1 MQIRGREVD
10 FKIGRLKDA
19 EALEKALDNMGVNEK
34 KINRKGKL
42 SEILAEEIR
51 LFRTFIVEATGED
64 ILDGCEDFEEA
75 KGAYMDMI
83 QGVAE
88 QKKELLGFSLE
99 NIK

>member
-42 SEILAEEIR
+42 SEILVAEIQ
-51 LFRTFIVEATGED
+51 LFRSFIVEATGED
-64 ILDGCEDFEEA
+64 VLDGCEDFEEA
-75 KGAYMDMI
+75 KGAYLDMI
-83 QGVAE
+83 QEIAK

-99 NIK
+99 DIK

>member
-10 FKIGRLKDA
+10 FKIGRLRDA
-19 EALEKALDNMGVNEK
+19 EALEKALDNLGVNEK

-42 SEILAEEIR
+42 SEILTAEIQ
-51 LFRTFIVEATGED
+51 LFRSFIAEATGED
-64 ILDGCEDFEEA
+64 ILEGCEDFEEA

-99 NIK
+99 DIK

>member
-1 MQIRGREVD
+1 M
-10 FKIGRLKDA
+10 
-19 EALEKALDNMGVNEK
+19 
-34 KINRKGKL
+34 
-42 SEILAEEIR
+42 SEEIQ

>member
-42 SEILAEEIR
+42 SEILMAEIQ
-51 LFRTFIVEATGED
+51 LFRSFIVEATGED
-64 ILDGCEDFEEA
+64 VLDGCEDFEA
-75 KGAYMDMI
+75 ADGSICSSRQY
-83 QGVAE
+83 GVGTE
-88 QKKELLGFSLE
+88 CQSLRGWR
-99 NIK
+99 

>member
-10 FKIGRLKDA
+10 FEVGRLKDA
-19 EALEKALDNMGVNEK
+19 EALEKAIDNLGVNEK

-42 SEILAEEIR
+42 SEILSEEIQ

>member
-42 SEILAEEIR
+42 SEILMAEIQ
-51 LFRTFIVEATGED
+51 LFRSFIVEATGED
-64 ILDGCEDFEEA
+64 VLDGCEDFEEA
-75 KGAYMDMI
+75 KGLSGYDSGNCKAEERTS
-83 QGVAE
+83 GV
-88 QKKELLGFSLE
+88 LSGRY
-99 NIK
+99 